1 MQVTSQNEG
10 SARPSRD
17 SVEQAVAEMGDSWS
31 FLILRDA
38 FFGIRRFDGLLKTTG
53 ASPNILSARLKKLVG
68 FGILEKRAYN
78 EKPPRFEYRLTQK
91 GRDLYPAIVLL
102 MKWGDHWAGN
112 TEGSEAKSITKPPI
126 ELIHRTCGKPIDP
139 VLECD
144 KCGEPLRVHE
154 MDWKATG
161 D

>member
-1 MQVTSQNEG
+1 MQVTGQTDGN
-10 SARPSRD
+10 ARPLRD

-38 FFGIRRFDGLLKTTG
+38 FFGVRRFDGLLKTTG

-68 FGILEKRAYN
+68 YGILEKRAYHQ
-78 EKPPRFEYRLTQK
+78 KPPRFEYRLTEK

-102 MKWGDHWAGN
+102 MKWGDRWAGSDDGN
-112 TEGSEAKSITKPPI
+112 EAKSSTKPPI
-126 ELIHRTCGKPIDP
+126 ALIHRNCGKAIDP

-144 KCGEPLRVHE
+144 KCGEPIRVHE